1 MSLGPFCKNVWQYI
15 IVSGSK
21 SVLRTRD
28 LITLQRT
35 SKALQQV
42 VNNAWKALFKQKH
55 SNSSIKYLE
64 GLEAYIEPKGLQYTL
79 YNMLYHMPYIPPLNN
94 VQATVYV
101 YNGWYQLIV
110 STDMFFLFT
119 VIKCFHE
126 LELEIHEIGVQSV
139 WCVGL
144 TERDFDL
151 ALLSIYGLLICEHN
165 CKLSEMFLD
174 TQWHLLPVV
183 QRNWF

>member
-1 MSLGPFCKNVWQYI
+1 MSLGPFCKNVWQCI
-15 IVSGSK
+15 IQSGSK
-21 SVLRTRD
+21 NILRTRD

-35 SKALQQV
+35 SKALKEV
-42 VNNAWKALFKQKH
+42 VNNTWKALFKQKH
-55 SNSSIKYLE
+55 CYANIKYLE
-64 GLEAYIEPKGLQYTL
+64 GLEANIKPKGLQFTL
-79 YNMLYHMPYIPPLNN
+79 YNVLYHTPYIPPLNN
-94 VQATVYV
+94 VQATMYS

-126 LELEIHEIGVQSV
+126 LKLNIHEIGVQSV

-151 ALLSIYGLLICEHN
+151 ALLNVYGLLICEHN
-165 CKLSEMFLD
+165 CKLSETFLD
-174 TQWHLLPVV
+174 TQWHLFPI